1 MPGSGTLLNMHEN
14 MSRSQWYILINLT
27 LLLFGSVAFYYA
39 TPKFRKSNQ
48 TKLIS
53 HEKESEFR
61 KEVIVLDSLYK
72 QHVAA
77 LASNDQI
84 AIASSDAVLERQFA
98 LMKKEYAGQTSPA
111 LLASKLIRNYQV
123 RVLLNKHLLSKRNEQ
138 AGEIRRVSA
147 LVSKLEE
154 QNAELKS
161 QNQMI
166 KQVLLGLP

>member
-1 MPGSGTLLNMHEN
+1 MN
-14 MSRSQWYILINLT
+14 RSQCYILINLA
-27 LLLFGSVAFYYA
+27 LLLFGSIAFYYA

-53 HEKESEFR
+53 QDKESKFR
-61 KEVIVLDSLYK
+61 KEVVVLDSLYK

-84 AIASSDAVLERQFA
+84 AIASSNAVLERQFA

-123 RVLLNKHLLSKRNEQ
+123 RVLLNKNLLSKRYEQ
-138 AGEIRRVSA
+138 ADEVKRISA

>member
-1 MPGSGTLLNMHEN
+1 MN
-14 MSRSQWYILINLT
+14 RSQWYILINLT
-27 LLLFGSVAFYYA
+27 LLLFGSIAFYYA

-53 HEKESEFR
+53 QDKETEFR
-61 KEVIVLDSLYK
+61 KEVVVLDSLYK

-84 AIASSDAVLERQFA
+84 AIASSDAVLERQIA
-98 LMKKEYAGQTSPA
+98 SMKKEYAGQTSPA

-123 RVLLNKHLLSKRNEQ
+123 RVLLNKHLLSQHNEQ
-138 AGEIRRVSA
+138 ANELKRINV
-147 LVSKLEE
+147 LISKLEE
-154 QNAELKS
+154 QNQELKS

-166 KQVLLGLP
+166 NQVLLGLP

>member
-1 MPGSGTLLNMHEN
+1 MN
-14 MSRSQWYILINLT
+14 RSHWYILINTMLF
-27 LLLFGSVAFYYA
+27 LFGSISFYYA

-53 HEKESEFR
+53 QEKESEFR

-72 QHVAA
+72 QHVNA
-77 LASNDQI
+77 LISNDQI
-84 AIASSDAVLERQFA
+84 AIASTDAILEKQFTW
-98 LMKKEYAGQTSPA
+98 MKKEYAGQTSPA

-123 RVLLNKHLLSKRNEQ
+123 RVLLNKHLISKRNEQ
-138 AGEIRRVSA
+138 AGEVKRVSA
-147 LVSKLEE
+147 LVAKLEE
-154 QNAELKS
+154 QNTELKS

>member
-1 MPGSGTLLNMHEN
+1 MN
-14 MSRSQWYILINLT
+14 RSQWYILINLT
-27 LLLFGSVAFYYA
+27 LLLFGSIAFYYA

-53 HEKESEFR
+53 QDKETEFR
-61 KEVIVLDSLYK
+61 KEVVVLDSLYK

-98 LMKKEYAGQTSPA
+98 SMKKEYAGQTSPA

-138 AGEIRRVSA
+138 ADEVKRINVLIA
-147 LVSKLEE
+147 KLEE
-154 QNAELKS
+154 QNQELKS

-166 KQVLLGLP
+166 NQVLLGLP

>member
-1 MPGSGTLLNMHEN
+1 
-14 MSRSQWYILINLT
+14 
-27 LLLFGSVAFYYA
+27 
-39 TPKFRKSNQ
+39 
-48 TKLIS
+48 
-53 HEKESEFR
+53 
-61 KEVIVLDSLYK
+61 
-72 QHVAA
+72 
-77 LASNDQI
+77 
-84 AIASSDAVLERQFA
+84 
-98 LMKKEYAGQTSPA
+98 MKKGYAGQTSPA

-138 AGEIRRVSA
+138 AGEVKRVST

>member
-1 MPGSGTLLNMHEN
+1 MN
-14 MSRSQWYILINLT
+14 RSQRYILINVS
-27 LLLFGSVAFYYA
+27 LLLLGSIAFYYA
-39 TPKFRKSNQ
+39 TPKFRKGNQ

-53 HEKESEFR
+53 QDKETEFR
-61 KEVIVLDSLYK
+61 KEVVVLDSLYK
-72 QHVAA
+72 QHIAA

-98 LMKKEYAGQTSPA
+98 SMKKEYAGQTSPA

-123 RVLLNKHLLSKRNEQ
+123 RVLLNKHLLNKRNEQ
-138 AGEIRRVSA
+138 AGEVKRVST